1 MREFVYWIWLSLSC
15 TPDSATFPKL
25 IEHFK
30 DAKAVYDADLKEIS
44 RVIGF
49 RTSDRS
55 LLDNKDLSAAEK
67 IYDFC
72 IRKGVGMTHYNAD
85 DYPKPLKNIPT
96 PPVFLYYR
104 GKLPDFDKEFLCSI
118 VGTRNL
124 SDYGRGAAFGMGYDL
139 ATAGATVVSGMAMG
153 IDGVAMAGALSAGGK
168 TVAVIG
174 SGIDV
179 CYPESHLTLARGVV
193 KCGCVITEF
202 APGTKPSRYNF
213 PKRNRIISGLSSAT
227 LVIEGKE
234 KSGALI
240 TARHAMQQERPVYAF
255 PGNVGNKNSELS
267 LLLIKNGAK
276 MFTNAE
282 DIIKDFE
289 SCGKLNPFKLQQKPA
304 VDMFDALNK
313 YKVVSSCP
321 SDDVFFTPRKRR
333 ESGIATKRVKKE
345 INKQENAK
353 DTEVINSNEPSVSQE
368 PPKELDGVALKIY
381 KRIPVSGECLIESLV
396 DSEISLKDIL
406 RAMPKLE
413 MHRLVELLPGEKIKR
428 KSK

>member
-1 MREFVYWIWLSLSC
+1 MNELVYWIWLSLSC

-25 IEHFK
+25 IEHFR
-30 DAKAVYDADLKEIS
+30 DAKSVYDADLKEIS

-55 LLDNKDLSAAEK
+55 RLSDKDLSVAERV
-67 IYDFC
+67 YDFC
-72 IRKGVGMTHYNAD
+72 IRKGVGLTYYNAQ

-96 PPVFLYYR
+96 PPAVLYYR

-124 SDYGRGAAFGMGYDL
+124 SDYGRQAAFKTGYDL
-139 ATAGATVVSGMAMG
+139 ATTGATVVSGMAMG

-179 CYPESHLTLARGVV
+179 CYPESHLTLAREVV
-193 KCGCVITEF
+193 KLGCVITEF
-202 APGTKPSRYNF
+202 APGTKPNKYNF

-240 TARHAMQQERPVYAF
+240 TARHAMHQQRPVYAF

-276 MFTNAE
+276 MFTGAE

-289 SCGKLNPFKLQQKPA
+289 KEGRLNPFKLREKPA
-304 VDMFDALNK
+304 VNMFDALNR
-313 YKVVSSCP
+313 YKVVCSCP

-333 ESGIATKRVKKE
+333 ESRVATKKTVSKKE
-345 INKQENAK
+345 NATAFVEK
-353 DTEVINSNEPSVSQE
+353 KAEAPSEPQALPVT
-368 PPKELDGVALKIY
+368 LDGTALKIY
-381 KRIPVSGECLIESLV
+381 KRLPLSGDCLIESLV

-428 KSK
+428 KSN